1 MPTHP
6 CRSRSSSP
14 PRSRRASPK
23 TPQLVVVPDVAAV
36 PEFVLDAYLNEAPLF
51 TKPPIDA
58 ALAAERDRVDREL
71 ELEFEQGER
80 DNRKL
85 WGYSRAPLGVA
96 PNAPFMPVA

>member
-1 MPTHP
+1 M
-6 CRSRSSSP
+6 
-14 PRSRRASPK
+14 RR
-23 TPQLVVVPDVAAV
+23 VVLPDVDAV
-36 PEFVLDAYLNEAPLF
+36 SGFSFDAYLNEAPLF

-80 DNRKL
+80 ANRRL
-85 WGYSRAPLGVA
+85 WGYARAPLGVA

>member
-14 PRSRRASPK
+14 PRSRRASP
-23 TPQLVVVPDVAAV
+23 TARLVVVPDVAAV
-36 PEFVLDAYLNEAPLF
+36 PEFSLDAYLNEAPLF

-80 DNRKL
+80 ANRKL
-85 WGYSRAPLGVA
+85 WGSKRAPLGVA
-96 PNAPFMPVA
+96 PNAPFMPAM